1 MWTPWPR
8 PIFIARYSEKVLP
21 YFAECSLEFLFY
33 ACPLFVLL
41 SCQAHGNLEN
51 LFTRKNFCGIFA
63 LDNSI
68 VRLQALPALAAAH
81 ADGLMTA
88 ENLHGCTEAWRL
100 NGVETRR
107 VLRQNRANVCKR

>member
-1 MWTPWPR
+1 M
-8 PIFIARYSEKVLP
+8 IFNSTCSDNFSPA
-21 YFAECSLEFLFY
+21 FALIFF
-33 ACPLFVLL
+33 
-41 SCQAHGNLEN
+41 QAHGNLEN
-51 LFTRKNFCGIFA
+51 LLTRKNFCGIFA

-81 ADGLMTA
+81 ADGLMTDD
-88 ENLHGCTEAWRL
+88 NLHACTEAWRL